1 MSDNRPN
8 PEWTDEDFARAGDAA
23 SLTEAE
29 QAAFPKTRGAQKA
42 PTKVPV
48 YIRLDQD
55 VVAAFKA
62 GGKGWQSRIN
72 RMLRQGLE
80 SPRAKRTGQV
90 VKVGAKAVSD
100 KRKA

>member
-8 PEWTDEDFARAGDAA
+8 PEWTAEDFARAGDAT
-23 SLTEAE
+23 SLSEAE

-80 SPRAKRTGQV
+80 PSPTRRSGQTI
-90 VKVGAKAVSD
+90 KIGAKAASD

>member
-8 PEWTDEDFARAGDAA
+8 PDWTDADFARAGDAN
-23 SLTEAE
+23 SLSEAE
-29 QAAFPKTRGAQKA
+29 QAAFPRTRGAQKA

-62 GGKGWQSRIN
+62 GGKGWQSHIN
-72 RMLRQGLE
+72 RMLRQGLDRK
-80 SPRAKRTGQV
+80 PD
-90 VKVGAKAVSD
+90 KVG
-100 KRKA
+100 